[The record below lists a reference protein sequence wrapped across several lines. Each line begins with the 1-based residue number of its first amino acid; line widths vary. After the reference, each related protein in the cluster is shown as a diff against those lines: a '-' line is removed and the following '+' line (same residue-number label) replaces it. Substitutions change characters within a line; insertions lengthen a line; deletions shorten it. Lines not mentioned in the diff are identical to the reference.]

1 MKISAFILPWVD
13 SLPLLEIP
21 WPWSSE
27 ECKIYPPWEQMGLSP
42 SWCFAPAPLLPLS
55 SAGLS
60 FPSFCKMFSIPCQMI
75 FIILPICIYEQ
86 MMRRTN
92 YLVSICLASLLDL
105 TLSIVLMAFRVF
117 SVRFLSYLSGLL
129 RFLSN
134 SKVESCNIWKQEIEK
149 LINTQS
155 FLIQSIVVL
164 LLLSREIQ
172 WSLIK
177 DQVNQSY
184 LLVSYPFHATACRP
198 WSISPYEDSSS
209 SWSSCGIWIY
219 RSEISAERS
228 PIRN

>member
-1 MKISAFILPWVD
+1 
-13 SLPLLEIP
+13 
-21 WPWSSE
+21 
-27 ECKIYPPWEQMGLSP
+27 
-42 SWCFAPAPLLPLS
+42 
-55 SAGLS
+55 
-60 FPSFCKMFSIPCQMI
+60 MI

-155 FLIQSIVVL
+155 FLIQSIVVM

-172 WSLIK
+172 
-177 DQVNQSY
+177 
-184 LLVSYPFHATACRP
+184 
-198 WSISPYEDSSS
+198 
-209 SWSSCGIWIY
+209 
-219 RSEISAERS
+219 
-228 PIRN
+228 